1 MTKKQPLLAKESEK
15 TLHTALVKLLRLYQ
29 NSHDF
34 LFFHVKND
42 VGARRGNFFFDLKH
56 LGVLPGVAD
65 FCIVKSGQMV
75 FFEIKTKKG
84 RLSPNQKI
92 FLENVKR
99 LGHQATVAYGWDDIL
114 EKVDKIIT

>member
-1 MTKKQPLLAKESEK
+1 METEKILHKQ
-15 TLHTALVKLLRLYQ
+15 LVKLLRIYQ
-29 NSHDF
+29 NSVDF
-34 LFFHVKND
+34 IFFHVKND

-65 FCIVKSGQMV
+65 FCIVKAGKTI

-84 RLSPNQKI
+84 RLSPNQKV

-99 LGHQATVAYGWDDIL
+99 LGHQAIVAYGWDDIL
-114 EKVDKIIT
+114 EKVDNIIFNKKCA